1 MLLMVE
7 ATELLKWVI
16 TSTPRKLNTALSIM
30 AGRGFM
36 HRVVMRVA
44 MALGASVQPLTK
56 MTPNVRSTVISST
69 GLALMAS
76 RKYENDTSIKFYP
89 ILTYSPGRNWRC
101 P

>member
-1 MLLMVE
+1 MVE

-36 HRVVMRVA
+36 HRVVMQVA

-56 MTPNVRSTVISST
+56 MTPNVRSTVINST

-76 RKYENDTSIKFYP
+76 RKYENDTSITVSYTH
-89 ILTYSPGRNWRC
+89 LTLPTKLEV
-101 P
+101 